1 MRKKTAKTNECVGRC
16 IRDERRETGRR
27 GGEVHILRC
36 APPRR
41 LREAEAGMAVTVKE
55 RGVGARTESEG
66 YCHETGKR
74 KASRTCPARKT
85 TSISRHRY
93 YNTDQGRRL
102 MNRIGHQ
109 SFCREI
115 NLLIMSPMLH
125 TKQKYCSYKLT
136 PRYERIRSTFVTW
149 SKIGMD
155 DLRLT
160 FAPSSQIS
168 L

>member
-16 IRDERRETGRR
+16 IRDERRETGR

-36 APPRR
+36 APPRS

-66 YCHETGKR
+66 NCHETGRR

-85 TSISRHRY
+85 TSTSRYRH

-102 MNRIGHQ
+102 MNRIDHQ

-115 NLLIMSPMLH
+115 DLLIMSPVLH
-125 TKQKYCSYKLT
+125 TKQKY
-136 PRYERIRSTFVTW
+136 RSCVT
-149 SKIGMD
+149 IN
-155 DLRLT
+155 
-160 FAPSSQIS
+160 APAMNESEAHS
-168 L
+168 